1 MSLSV
6 AIIGAS
12 HKPQRYSYKVQ
23 KMLMDYHHTVFPVSG
38 NGREILGVEG
48 FSSIRDINGR
58 SIPLRSILTL
68 RGMSRSGAIFWP
80 ADPAEL
86 FLTRAPSQAALMQA
100 YQDEGIETLEACTLV
115 MISTGQFDSQD
126 LH

>member
-23 KMLMDYHHTVFPVSG
+23 KMLMDYRHRVFPVSG

-48 FSSIRDINGR
+48 FSSIRDINER
-58 SIPLRSILTL
+58 IDTITLYVNPVRHEPIRNDILACRPRRIIFNPGTE
-68 RGMSRSGAIFWP
+68 SGAI
-80 ADPAEL
+80 
-86 FLTRAPSQAALMQA
+86 MQA
-100 YQDEGIETLEACTLV
+100 YRDEGIETLEACTLV
-115 MISTGQFDSQD
+115 MISTGQFD
-126 LH
+126 